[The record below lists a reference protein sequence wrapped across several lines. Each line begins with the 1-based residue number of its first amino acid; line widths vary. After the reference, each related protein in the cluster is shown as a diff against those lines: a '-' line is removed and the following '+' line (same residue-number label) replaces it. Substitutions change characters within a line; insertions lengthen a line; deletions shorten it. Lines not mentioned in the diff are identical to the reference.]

1 MQRLGFWHVWNTIQS
16 PTGLHFYLD
25 LEEPEQKDIAKDVV
39 KMGCKATMAAKAQ
52 NSAQGLSQVRGAGGV
67 AGCLQMLWVTL
78 WPGDG
83 HV

>member
-1 MQRLGFWHVWNTIQS
+1 MLMMNTQGCLSSAHEQVMQRLGFWHVWNTIQS

-52 NSAQGLSQVRGAGGV
+52 NSAQGLSQVRGRGV
-67 AGCLQMLWVTL
+67 
-78 WPGDG
+78 
-83 HV
+83 